1 MQNLSQTFYGAR
13 TNVISML
20 IDRGYMDQATGKT
33 QDLQNR
39 YMSYEEFNELFQA
52 DGVAMDLGGIVTKE
66 NVPVYVKFVPK
77 EVTKD
82 ELFAK
87 DGSGIFSDVA
97 NEAFQ
102 KEHLKSE
109 PDLREFLQEVKLIV
123 VFVGSRN
130 LKGRFTT
137 TIEKSFTMPDYPN
150 IELWPVHRLQVNYA
164 NHILVKPH
172 RILSEIEKQAV
183 LFRFNL
189 NVSMMPEMCID
200 DPLNRWYNGIPGD
213 VYKVSRGTAPHYVI
227 VVSRKMPMS
236 G

>member
-1 MQNLSQTFYGAR
+1 M
-13 TNVISML
+13 
-20 IDRGYMDQATGKT
+20 
-33 QDLQNR
+33 
-39 YMSYEEFNELFQA
+39 
-52 DGVAMDLGGIVTKE
+52 
-66 NVPVYVKFVPK
+66 
-77 EVTKD
+77 
-82 ELFAK
+82 
-87 DGSGIFSDVA
+87 
-97 NEAFQ
+97 
-102 KEHLKSE
+102 
-109 PDLREFLQEVKLIV
+109 